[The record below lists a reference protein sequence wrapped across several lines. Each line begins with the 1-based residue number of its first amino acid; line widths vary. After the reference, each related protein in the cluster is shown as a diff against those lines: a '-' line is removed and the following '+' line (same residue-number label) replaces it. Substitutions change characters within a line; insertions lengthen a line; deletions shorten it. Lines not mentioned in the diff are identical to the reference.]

1 MSKKISTSSTIKPRT
16 KNWTDEEDDCLV
28 GLFKTQFEAGNLI
41 NGVWHKDARKAVV
54 PAFNK
59 AMNKAY
65 DKKICHNRLKV
76 LKQKFHIHHSL
87 ANKTG
92 WGWDSKNHIPCP
104 GDPTDWARVIEVY
117 FITYTYF
124 FSLDFIAFEV

>member
-1 MSKKISTSSTIKPRT
+1 MTKKLS
-16 KNWTDEEDDCLV
+16 
-28 GLFKTQFEAGNLI
+28 
-41 NGVWHKDARKAVV
+41 
-54 PAFNK
+54 
-59 AMNKAY
+59 
-65 DKKICHNRLKV
+65 CHNRLKM

-104 GDPTDWARVIEVY
+104 SDPTDWARVIEVY